1 MMTYTPFTDSSM
13 YLLNLVE
20 RLGRAGIFLYNSFIH
35 IITPPYKIAP
45 IIRQIHFI
53 GARSLILIIVSGLFI
68 GMVVALQFYDALVRL
83 GSVAMLGAAV
93 GLVLVR
99 ELGPLLT
106 ALVVIGRA
114 GSSICAEIAIMRNEN
129 QIDALDC
136 MAIDPYQYLIVPRF
150 IAALICIPILA
161 CVFITVGIFGGYFVG
176 GILFGVSPGS
186 YFGGMYDAVLW
197 RDILMCILKAVAFGL
212 ITIWV
217 ATVKGFYL
225 HLDKAGSHGSEG
237 VSKVTTQAV
246 VVSSIA
252 VFFADYIISSIIL

>member
-1 MMTYTPFTDSSM
+1 MHTPFTNSALYS
-13 YLLNLVE
+13 LNLME
-20 RLGRAGIFLYNSFIH
+20 RLGRASIFLCVSVLRVL
-35 IITPPYKIAP
+35 TPPYKLTP
-45 IIRQIHFI
+45 ILKQIHFI
-53 GARSLILIIVSGLFI
+53 GARSLFLIIVSGLFI

-106 ALVVIGRA
+106 ALVIIGRA
-114 GSSICAEIAIMRNEN
+114 GSSICAEIGIMRNEN

-136 MAIDPYQYLIVPRF
+136 MAIDPYRYIIVPR
-150 IAALICIPILA
+150 IVGALICIPILS
-161 CVFITVGIFGGYFVG
+161 CVFVTVGIFGGYFVG
-176 GILFGVSPGS
+176 CVLFGVSPGS

-197 RDILMCILKAVAFGL
+197 RDILMCILKSLAFAT

-225 HLDKAGSHGSEG
+225 HLDPAGAFGSEG

-246 VVSSIA
+246 VVSSVA

>member
-1 MMTYTPFTDSSM
+1 MMVYTPFTDSGL
-13 YLLNLVE
+13 YFLNLME
-20 RLGRAGIFLYNSFIH
+20 RLGRAGIFLCTSCLR
-35 IITPPYKIAP
+35 IITPPYKLLPVIK
-45 IIRQIHFI
+45 QIHFI
-53 GARSLILIIVSGLFI
+53 GARSLLLIIVSGLFI

-106 ALVVIGRA
+106 ALVIIGRA

-136 MAIDPYQYLIVPRF
+136 MAIDPYRYIIVPRF
-150 IAALICIPILA
+150 IAGLICMPILS

-176 GILFGVSPGS
+176 CILFGVSSGS
-186 YFGGMYDAVLW
+186 YLGGMYDAVLW
-197 RDILMCILKAVAFGL
+197 RDIVMSVLKSMVFGL

-225 HLDKAGSHGSEG
+225 HLDPAGAFGSEG
-237 VSKVTTQAV
+237 VSRVTTQAV
-246 VVSSIA
+246 VVSSIT

>member
-1 MMTYTPFTDSSM
+1 MVFTPFTNSAC
-13 YLLNLVE
+13 YCLNLME
-20 RLGRAGIFLYNSFIH
+20 RLGRAGIFLFTGCLRTL
-35 IITPPYKIAP
+35 TPPYKLTP
-45 IIRQIHFI
+45 IIKQIHFI
-53 GARSLILIIVSGLFI
+53 GARSLLLIIISGLFI

-150 IAALICIPILA
+150 VAALICIPLLS
-161 CVFITVGIFGGYFVG
+161 CVFITVGVFGGYFVG
-176 GILFGVSPGS
+176 CILFGVSPGS

-197 RDILMCILKAVAFGL
+197 RDILMCILKALAFAT
-212 ITIWV
+212 ITVWI

-225 HLDKAGSHGSEG
+225 HLDAAGAYGSEG
-237 VSKVTTQAV
+237 VSKVTTEAV
-246 VVSSIA
+246 VVSSIS

>member
-1 MMTYTPFTDSSM
+1 MTYTPFTDSGM
-13 YLLNLVE
+13 YLLNLME
-20 RLGRAGIFLYNSFIH
+20 RLGRAGIFFFTTCLR
-35 IITPPYKIAP
+35 IITPPYKILP
-45 IIRQIHFI
+45 VIKQMHFI
-53 GARSLILIIVSGLFI
+53 GARSLLLIVVSGLFI

-99 ELGPLLT
+99 ELGPLIT
-106 ALVVIGRA
+106 ALVIIGRA

-136 MAIDPYQYLIVPRF
+136 MAIDPYRYIIVPRF
-150 IAALICIPILA
+150 IAALICIPILS

-197 RDILMCILKAVAFGL
+197 RDILMSVLKGIAFGL

-225 HLDKAGSHGSEG
+225 HLDPTAFGSEG
-237 VSKVTTQAV
+237 VSKATTQAV
-246 VVSSIA
+246 VVSSIV

>member
-1 MMTYTPFTDSSM
+1 MTYTPFTDSGM
-13 YLLNLVE
+13 YFLNLME
-20 RLGRAGIFLYNSFIH
+20 RLGRSGIFLCITL
-35 IITPPYKIAP
+35 IRTLTPPYKIGP
-45 IIRQIHFI
+45 IIKQMHFI
-53 GARSLILIIVSGLFI
+53 GARSLVLIIISGTFI
-68 GMVVALQFYDALVRL
+68 GMIVALQFYAALVRL

-106 ALVVIGRA
+106 ALVIIGRA

-136 MAIDPYQYLIVPRF
+136 MAIDTYRYIIVPRF
-150 IAALICIPILA
+150 VAALICIPILS

-186 YFGGMYDAVLW
+186 YFGGMYDNVLW
-197 RDILMCILKAVAFGL
+197 RDILMSVLKGITFAL

-217 ATVKGFYL
+217 ATTKGFYL
-225 HLDKAGSHGSEG
+225 HLEEAGAHGSEG

-246 VVSSIA
+246 VVSSIT
-252 VFFADYIISSIIL
+252 VLFADYIISSIIL

>member
-1 MMTYTPFTDSSM
+1 MTFTPFSSTGF
-13 YLLNLVE
+13 YLLNLME
-20 RLGRAGIFLYNSFIH
+20 RLGRSGIFLCTACLRVL
-35 IITPPYKIAP
+35 TPPYQFGP
-45 IIRQIHFI
+45 IIKQIHFI
-53 GARSLILIIVSGLFI
+53 GARSLFLIVISGIFI

-106 ALVVIGRA
+106 ALVIIGRA

-136 MAIDPYQYLIVPRF
+136 MAIDPFQYIIVPRF
-150 IAALICIPILA
+150 IGAIICIPILS
-161 CVFITVGIFGGYFVG
+161 CVFIVVGIFGGYFVG
-176 GILFGVSPGS
+176 CVLFGVSPGS

-197 RDILMCILKAVAFGL
+197 RDILMCILKALAFAT

-225 HLDKAGSHGSEG
+225 HLDHS
-237 VSKVTTQAV
+237 T
-246 VVSSIA
+246 
-252 VFFADYIISSIIL
+252 

>member
-1 MMTYTPFTDSSM
+1 MVFTPFTDSGL
-13 YLLNLVE
+13 YILNLME
-20 RLGRAGIFLYNSFIH
+20 RLGRSGLFLSTSCLRIL
-35 IITPPYKIAP
+35 TPPYKLTP
-45 IIRQIHFI
+45 IIKQIHFI
-53 GARSLILIIVSGLFI
+53 GARSLFLTIISGLFI

-106 ALVVIGRA
+106 ALVIIGRA

-136 MAIDPYQYLIVPRF
+136 MAIDPFRYIIVPRF
-150 IAALICIPILA
+150 IGAIICIPVLS
-161 CVFITVGIFGGYFVG
+161 CVFIVVGIFGGYFVG
-176 GILFGVSPGS
+176 CVLFGVSPGS
-186 YFGGMYDAVLW
+186 YFGGMFDAVLW
-197 RDILMCILKAVAFGL
+197 RDILMCVLKAIAFAT

-225 HLDKAGSHGSEG
+225 HLDPTAFGSEG

-246 VVSSIA
+246 VVSSVS

>member
-1 MMTYTPFTDSSM
+1 
-13 YLLNLVE
+13 
-20 RLGRAGIFLYNSFIH
+20 
-35 IITPPYKIAP
+35 
-45 IIRQIHFI
+45 
-53 GARSLILIIVSGLFI
+53 
-68 GMVVALQFYDALVRL
+68 
-83 GSVAMLGAAV
+83 
-93 GLVLVR
+93 VLVR

-114 GSSICAEIAIMRNEN
+114 GSSICAEIGIMRNEN

-136 MAIDPYQYLIVPRF
+136 MAIDPYRYLIVPRF
-150 IAALICIPILA
+150 VAALICIPVLS
-161 CVFITVGIFGGYFVG
+161 CVFIAVGIFGGYFVG

-197 RDILMCILKAVAFGL
+197 RDILMCMLKALAFAT
-212 ITIWV
+212 ITVWV

-225 HLDKAGSHGSEG
+225 HLDEAGTHGSEG

-246 VVSSIA
+246 VVSSIS